1 MVQLYLQWK
10 GYYEKMKTACKTL
23 KWSLGITILSLI
35 LSISFFIFSLYYD
48 VSLNKFLLNLFIGIF
63 SSSIVTLLLSIPNY
77 IVARKQL
84 LEKYW
89 EETRRLI
96 ASIYNIEYL
105 DIEFNKDDF
114 IGYIN
119 EITSNLW
126 KKEYN
131 NHAKSKIKIN
141 DEYKNKLLEYLA
153 IKHCD
158 LKEKLSKNSF
168 EIYLNHELEKETSKI
183 FKHMDKILYQYKK
196 CDEENTINL
205 NFMLGDTEFIS
216 GKKFYNEIILNLYKP
231 IYNLLYYIRK
241 EIFHFNLY
249 LNNEGNKAVVLGK
262 ILDLQNNIFT
272 IEENEESI
280 TVFNSFNDKM
290 HSNLESFRAKIYNI
304 KPTQNEI
311 HPVLYIVR
319 KKYNNINK
327 RF

>member
-48 VSLNKFLLNLFIGIF
+48 VSLIKFLLNLFIGVF

-205 NFMLGDTEFIS
+205 NFMLGDT
-216 GKKFYNEIILNLYKP
+216 
-231 IYNLLYYIRK
+231 
-241 EIFHFNLY
+241 
-249 LNNEGNKAVVLGK
+249 
-262 ILDLQNNIFT
+262 
-272 IEENEESI
+272 
-280 TVFNSFNDKM
+280 
-290 HSNLESFRAKIYNI
+290 
-304 KPTQNEI
+304 
-311 HPVLYIVR
+311 
-319 KKYNNINK
+319 
-327 RF
+327 